1 VFSYHPV
8 RVPVGAT
15 GLPSPGVLRQ
25 AFTLKRA
32 NKEAD
37 RMEMKD
43 TGRAALYGATHKVIE
58 QKSAEAIIAK
68 RQG

>member
-1 VFSYHPV
+1 
-8 RVPVGAT
+8 
-15 GLPSPGVLRQ
+15 
-25 AFTLKRA
+25 
-32 NKEAD
+32 
-37 RMEMKD
+37 MEMKD

>member
-1 VFSYHPV
+1 
-8 RVPVGAT
+8 
-15 GLPSPGVLRQ
+15 
-25 AFTLKRA
+25 
-32 NKEAD
+32 
-37 RMEMKD
+37 MKD